1 VALAALALAPIV
13 ARAEDGLRLFAA
25 GSLTAAMTA
34 MLVESGLPQDRI
46 APPVFGPSGV
56 LRERI
61 EGGAPADLLAS
72 ADMTQPRRLAA
83 ARGLPVI
90 MFTRNSLCALGR
102 AGLGLTTA
110 DVLDRMLDPPVKL
123 ATSTPGFHPVGL
135 AD

>member
-72 ADMTQPRRLAA
+72 ADMTQPRRL
-83 ARGLPVI
+83 PVI